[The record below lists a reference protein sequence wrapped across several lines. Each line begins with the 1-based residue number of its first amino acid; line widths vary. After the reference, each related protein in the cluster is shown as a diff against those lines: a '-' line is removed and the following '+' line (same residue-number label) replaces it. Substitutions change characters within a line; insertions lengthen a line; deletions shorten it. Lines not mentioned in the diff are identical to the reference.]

1 MMATD
6 ADRGRV
12 IRLGAGAGFAGDRI
26 EPAVDLATYGE
37 LDYLI
42 FECLA
47 ERTLALAQQQKQ
59 KSPDLGYD
67 PMFEARMRAVLPI
80 QREKGFRIVTNMGA
94 VNPAAAGRLALKIA
108 AELGISG
115 LKVAIVEG
123 DDVLREIRASN
134 LTFLESGEPVGG
146 ASRDLIAANAYLG
159 AGEIREALVSHADVV
174 ICGRVADPALFLG
187 PLVHEFGWSMTDWDK
202 MGVGTLVGHMLEC
215 AGQVSGGYFADPGY
229 KEVGDLHNLGFPIGE
244 VGERGDLVISKLPG
258 TGGCITAA
266 TCKEQLIYE
275 IHNPC
280 EYFQPDVIADFS
292 EVRIEEIGRD
302 RVRLFGAKG
311 APRPATLKVSVAY
324 RDGYVGEGQISYGGS
339 GAVAR
344 ARLAGDIVG
353 NRLKLACIAIDELKM
368 DFIGIDSLHGR
379 SFGNPAFEP
388 YEVRLRVA
396 ARVATQA
403 LAEAVIREVGSL
415 YTNGPAGGGGVTQS
429 IREVIA
435 VQSVLIPREQVRAS
449 VTMLEP

>member
-1 MMATD
+1 MISKTSD
-6 ADRGRV
+6 GGRV
-12 IRLGAGAGFAGDRI
+12 VRLGAGAGFARDRI
-26 EPAVDLATYGE
+26 EPSIDLAKYGE

-47 ERTLALAQQQKQ
+47 ERTLALAQQQKE
-59 KSPDLGYD
+59 KFPDLGYD
-67 PMFEARMRAVLPI
+67 PMFELRMHAVLPV
-80 QREKGFRIVTNMGA
+80 QRDKGFRIVTNMGA

-108 AELGISG
+108 AELGIAG

-134 LTFLESGEPVGG
+134 FTFLESGEPVGE
-146 ASRDLIAANAYLG
+146 SRGLVSANAYLG
-159 AGEIREALVSHADVV
+159 ASAICEALASHADLI

-229 KEVGDLHNLGFPIGE
+229 KDVQDLHNLGFPIGE
-244 VGERGDLVISKLPG
+244 VSERGDLVISKLPA

-275 IHNPC
+275 IHDPR
-280 EYFQPDVIADFS
+280 EYFQPDVVADFS
-292 EVRIEEIGRD
+292 EVRVEEIGPD
-302 RVRLFGAKG
+302 RVRLSGAKG
-311 APRPATLKVSVAY
+311 ATRPATLKVSVAY

-344 ARLAGDIVG
+344 ARLAGDIVRD
-353 NRLKLACIAIDELKM
+353 RLKLARIAIDELKV
-368 DFIGIDSLHGR
+368 DFIGIDALHGR
-379 SFGNPAFEP
+379 GLSSIGAEP

-403 LAEAVIREVGSL
+403 QAEAVIREVESL
-415 YTNGPAGGGGVTQS
+415 YTNGPAGGGGVTQAL
-429 IREVIA
+429 REVIA
-435 VQSVLIPREQVRAS
+435 VQSVLIPRERVRATI
-449 VTMLEP
+449 TMLEA